1 MIAPVTSLYASLLAL
16 LLLYLAYRIV
26 KVRRSNKVGLG
37 SGGDEAVEHAMR
49 VMGNAVEYVPIALI
63 LIALLEINHTPQ
75 WMIHVYG
82 VVLFAA
88 RLYHLRGFGSNS
100 GISNGRYYGTL
111 GTWLV
116 IVLAALTNLV
126 HFALWAT

>member
-82 VVLFAA
+82 AVLFAA